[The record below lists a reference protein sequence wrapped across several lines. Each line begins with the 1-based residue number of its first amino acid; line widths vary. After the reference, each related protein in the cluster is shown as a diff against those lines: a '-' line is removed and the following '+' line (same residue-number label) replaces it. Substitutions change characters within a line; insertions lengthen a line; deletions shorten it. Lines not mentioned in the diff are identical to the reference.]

1 MEILRGMVT
10 CSIDNE
16 AIIRKKLLWL
26 YVPDFTKGGRMGS
39 IQQITSLGNDEE
51 IMWEETAECAGFEV
65 SDECPWRVDEME
77 LVKYTPLECLTEE
90 LHLHCETLQS
100 YARF

>member
-26 YVPDFTKGGRMGS
+26 YVPDFTIGGRMGS
-39 IQQITSLGNDEE
+39 IQ
-51 IMWEETAECAGFEV
+51 
-65 SDECPWRVDEME
+65 
-77 LVKYTPLECLTEE
+77 
-90 LHLHCETLQS
+90 
-100 YARF
+100 